1 MVLWLIGMSDA
12 GKTVVGKQVYKALK
26 ADRNNVVFLDG
37 DVFRNIMGDEVGH
50 NLKERKKNA
59 DRICRMCK
67 FLNDEKIHVVCA
79 ILSIFPESQKWN
91 RENLQDYYEVYLKVS
106 LDTLIKRDSKGLY
119 GKALKGEIE
128 NVVGIDIK
136 FTPPPCPNQVLE
148 NEGDVSIEQIAEK
161 ILQQLPIL

>member
-12 GKTVVGKQVYKALK
+12 GKTVVGKQVYKTLK
-26 ADRNNVVFLDG
+26 ATRKNVVFLDG
-37 DVFRNIMGDEVGH
+37 DVFRNIMGDEMGH
-50 NLKERKKNA
+50 NLEDRKKNA

-67 FLNDEKIHVVCA
+67 FLNDENIHVVCA
-79 ILSIFPESQKWN
+79 ILSIFPESQQWN
-91 RENLQDYYEVYLKVS
+91 RENLKDYYEVYLKVS
-106 LDTLIKRDSKGLY
+106 LETLIKRDSKGLY

-136 FTPPPCPNQVLE
+136 FTPPPSPDQVVE

-161 ILQQLPIL
+161 ILQQVPIL